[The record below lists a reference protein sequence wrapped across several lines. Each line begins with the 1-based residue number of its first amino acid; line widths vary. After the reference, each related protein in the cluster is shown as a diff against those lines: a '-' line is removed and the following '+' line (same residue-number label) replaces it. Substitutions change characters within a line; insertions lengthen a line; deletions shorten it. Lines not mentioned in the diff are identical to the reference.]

1 MNSMENLSFKLN
13 PIVPFRLD
21 LTAWALRRRLN
32 NIVDRWVDESWRRVL
47 VIRGIPVETTV
58 TQTFDKGN
66 IFLKV
71 DLAGL
76 RLDSQ
81 IENDAAEAVE
91 KCLSIKA
98 DLSKF
103 YQFASKDEKLNSLAD
118 RFCGLK
124 PPRFPTV
131 FEAFVN
137 GVACQEISLNLGII
151 LLNRLV
157 STYGKSIL
165 WKDTVSYA
173 FPRPEDLSKLKAED
187 FRKLGFSHQKGR
199 AIIELAQAIV
209 AGQVNLEQIKVLNDD
224 EALEQ
229 LFRLRGIGPWTADYI
244 LLRGLG
250 RLNVFPADDVGGHR
264 NLQRWLKP
272 PRKLSYEETL
282 KIVAQWK
289 PYGGLIYFHLLL
301 NRLTEEDYLHEKSS
315 T

>member
-1 MNSMENLSFKLN
+1 MNSMENLSFKLS
-13 PIVPFRLD
+13 PVVPFRLD

-32 NIVDRWVDESWRRVL
+32 NIVDRWVDESWKRVL
-47 VIRGIPVETTV
+47 VIRGTPVETTV
-58 TQTFDKGN
+58 TQTFDKDN

-71 DLAGL
+71 NLAGL
-76 RLDSQ
+76 RLNSQ
-81 IENDAAEAVE
+81 IEKEASEAVD
-91 KCLSIKA
+91 KCLGIKA
-98 DLSKF
+98 DLSRF
-103 YQFASKDEKLNSLAD
+103 YQFVSKDEKLNFLAD

-157 STYGKSIL
+157 STYGKSL
-165 WKDTVSYA
+165 QWKDTVNYA
-173 FPRPEDLSKLKAED
+173 FPSPEDLSKLKTED
-187 FRKLGFSHQKGR
+187 FRKLGFSHQKAR
-199 AIIELAQAIV
+199 AIIELSKAIV
-209 AGQVNLEQIKVLNDD
+209 GGQVCLEQIKVLNDD

-229 LFRLRGIGPWTADYI
+229 LFQLRGIGPWTADYI

-264 NLQRWLKP
+264 NLQRWIKP
-272 PRKLSYEETL
+272 LRKLSYEETL
-282 KIVAQWK
+282 KVVEQWK

-301 NRLTEEDYLHEKSS
+301 NRLTEEGYLNEKSS
-315 T
+315 K

>member
-1 MNSMENLSFKLN
+1 VNSMESLSFTLK

-32 NIVDRWVDESWRRVL
+32 NIVDRWDDESWRRVL
-47 VIRGIPVETTV
+47 VFGGTPVETTV

-71 DLAGL
+71 NLAAL

-91 KCLSIKA
+91 KCLGIKA
-98 DLSKF
+98 DLSGF
-103 YQFASKDEKLNSLAD
+103 YQFVSKDEKLNFLAN

-137 GVACQEISLNLGII
+137 GIACQEISLNLGII

-157 STYGKSIL
+157 STYGKSIQ
-165 WKDTVSYA
+165 WKDTINYA
-173 FPRPEDLSKLKAED
+173 FPIPEDLSKLKTDD

-199 AIIELAQAIV
+199 AIIEIAQAIV
-209 AGQVNLEQIKVLNDD
+209 TDQVDLEKIKMLNDD

-229 LFRLRGIGPWTADYI
+229 LFQLRGIGPWTADYI

-264 NLQRWLKP
+264 NLQRWLKS
-272 PRKLSYEETL
+272 PRKLNYEETL
-282 KIVAQWK
+282 KIVEKWK

-301 NRLTEEDYLHEKSS
+301 NRLTEEGYLHEKSGK
-315 T
+315 

>member
-1 MNSMENLSFKLN
+1 MNSMENLSFTLR

-21 LTAWALRRRLN
+21 LTAWALRRRVN
-32 NIVDRWVDESWRRVL
+32 NIVDRWIDESWRRVL
-47 VIRGIPVETTV
+47 VIRGVPVDTMV
-58 TQTFDKGN
+58 TQTFDKGD

-91 KCLSIKA
+91 KCLGIKA

-103 YQFASKDEKLNSLAD
+103 YQFVSKDEKLNFLAD

-131 FEAFVN
+131 FEAVVN

-157 STYGKSIL
+157 STYGKSIQ
-165 WKDTVSYA
+165 WKDMFCYA
-173 FPRPEDLSKLKAED
+173 FPSPEDLLKLKTED

-209 AGQVNLEQIKVLNDD
+209 AGQVDLEQIKVLNDD

-229 LFRLRGIGPWTADYI
+229 LFQLRGIGPWTADYI

-272 PRKLSYEETL
+272 PRKLCYEETL
-282 KIVAQWK
+282 KIVTQWK

-301 NRLTEEDYLHEKSS
+301 NRLTEEGYLHEKSS
-315 T
+315 I

>member
-1 MNSMENLSFKLN
+1 MNSMENLSFKLS
-13 PIVPFRLD
+13 PVVPFRLD

-32 NIVDRWVDESWRRVL
+32 NIVDRWVDESWKRVL
-47 VIRGIPVETTV
+47 VIRGTPVETTV
-58 TQTFDKGN
+58 TQTFDKDN

-71 DLAGL
+71 NLAGL
-76 RLDSQ
+76 RLNSQ
-81 IENDAAEAVE
+81 IEKEASEAVE
-91 KCLSIKA
+91 KCLGIKA
-98 DLSKF
+98 DLFRF
-103 YQFASKDEKLNSLAD
+103 YQFVSKDEKLNFLAE

-157 STYGKSIL
+157 STYGKSIQA
-165 WKDTVSYA
+165 KDTVNYS
-173 FPRPEDLSKLKAED
+173 FPSPEDLSKLKTAD
-187 FRKLGFSHQKGR
+187 FRKLGFSHQKGL
-199 AIIELAQAIV
+199 AIVELAQAIV
-209 AGQVNLEQIKVLNDD
+209 AGQVDLEQTKVLNDM

-229 LFRLRGIGPWTADYI
+229 LFQLRGIGPWTADYI

-264 NLQRWLKP
+264 NLQRWIKP
-272 PRKLSYEETL
+272 LRKLSYEETL
-282 KIVAQWK
+282 KIVEQWK

-301 NRLTEEDYLHEKSS
+301 NRLSEEGYLHEKSS
-315 T
+315 I

>member
-1 MNSMENLSFKLN
+1 MNSMENLSFTLK

-32 NIVDRWVDESWRRVL
+32 NIADRWVDESWRRVL
-47 VIRGIPVETTV
+47 VIRGAPVDTMV

-66 IFLKV
+66 IILKV
-71 DLAGL
+71 NLAAL

-91 KCLSIKA
+91 KCLGIKA
-98 DLSKF
+98 DLSGF
-103 YQFASKDEKLNSLAD
+103 YQFVSKDEKLNFLAN

-137 GVACQEISLNLGII
+137 GVACQEISLNFGII

-157 STYGKSIL
+157 STYGKSIQ

-173 FPRPEDLSKLKAED
+173 FPSPEDLLKLKTED

-199 AIIELAQAIV
+199 AIIELAQAIIS
-209 AGQVNLEQIKVLNDD
+209 GQVDLEKIKMLNDD

-229 LFRLRGIGPWTADYI
+229 LFQLRGIGPWTADYI

-272 PRKLSYEETL
+272 PGKLSYEETL
-282 KIVAQWK
+282 KVVELWK

-301 NRLTEEDYLHEKSS
+301 NRLTEEGYLHEKSS
-315 T
+315 I

>member
-1 MNSMENLSFKLN
+1 MENLTFNLR
-13 PIVPFRLD
+13 PLVPFRLD

-32 NIVDRWVDESWRRVL
+32 NIVDQWVNESWRRVL
-47 VIRGIPVETTV
+47 VIRGTPVETTV
-58 TQTFDKGN
+58 TQTFDKDN

-71 DLAGL
+71 NLAGL
-76 RLDSQ
+76 HLDSQ
-81 IENDAAEAVE
+81 IEKDAAESVE
-91 KCLSIKA
+91 KCLSIKT
-98 DLSKF
+98 DLSRF
-103 YQFASKDEKLNSLAD
+103 YQFASKDEKLNFLAD

-137 GVACQEISLNLGII
+137 GVACQQISLNLGII

-157 STYGKSIL
+157 STYGKSIQ

-173 FPRPEDLSKLKAED
+173 FPSPEDLSKLKTED

-199 AIIELAQAIV
+199 AIIELTQAIV
-209 AGQVNLEQIKVLNDD
+209 AGQVDLEQIKILNDD

-229 LFRLRGIGPWTADYI
+229 LFQLRGIGPWTADYI

-272 PRKLSYEETL
+272 PRKLCYEETL
-282 KIVAQWK
+282 KIVARWK

-301 NRLTEEDYLHEKSS
+301 NRLTEEGYLHEKSNI
-315 T
+315 

>member
-1 MNSMENLSFKLN
+1 MENLSFKLR
-13 PIVPFRLD
+13 PIEPFRLD

-32 NIVDRWVDESWRRVL
+32 NIVDRWVDESWKRVL
-47 VIRGIPVETTV
+47 VIRGAPIEITV
-58 TQTFDKGN
+58 TQTLDKGS

-71 DLAGL
+71 NLAGL
-76 RLDSQ
+76 HIDSQ
-81 IENDAAEAVE
+81 VEKEAAEAVE
-91 KCLSIKA
+91 KCLGTKT
-98 DLSKF
+98 DLSRF
-103 YQFASKDEKLNSLAD
+103 YQFASKNEKLNFLAD
-118 RFCGLK
+118 LFCGLK
-124 PPRFPTV
+124 PPRFPTL
-131 FEAFVN
+131 FEAVVN
-137 GVACQEISLNLGII
+137 GVACQQISLNLGII

-157 STYGKSIL
+157 STHGKSIH

-173 FPRPEDLSKLKAED
+173 FPSPEDLSKLKTED

-209 AGQVNLEQIKVLNDD
+209 AGQVDLKQIKTLNDD

-229 LFRLRGIGPWTADYI
+229 LFKLRGIGPWTADYI

-272 PRKLSYEETL
+272 PKKLSYEETL
-282 KIVAQWK
+282 KIVAMWK

-301 NRLTEEDYLHEKSS
+301 NRLTEEGYLHEKSNI
-315 T
+315 

>member
-1 MNSMENLSFKLN
+1 MENLSFTLK

-32 NIVDRWVDESWRRVL
+32 NIVDRWVEESWRRVL
-47 VIRGIPVETTV
+47 VIRGTPVETKV

-66 IFLKV
+66 ILLKIN
-71 DLAGL
+71 LAGL
-76 RLDSQ
+76 SLDSQ
-81 IENDAAEAVE
+81 IENDIAETVE
-91 KCLSIKA
+91 KCLGIKT

-103 YQFASKDEKLNSLAD
+103 YQFASKDEKLNFLAE

-137 GVACQEISLNLGII
+137 GIACQEISLNLGII

-157 STYGKSIL
+157 STYGKSIQ
-165 WKDTVSYA
+165 WNNTVSYA
-173 FPRPEDLSKLKAED
+173 FPNPEDLLKLKTED

-199 AIIELAQAIV
+199 AIIEIAQAIV
-209 AGQVNLEQIKVLNDD
+209 AGQVDLEQIKMLNDD
-224 EALEQ
+224 EALEP

-272 PRKLSYEETL
+272 SRKLNYEETL

-301 NRLTEEDYLHEKSS
+301 NRLTEEGYLNEKSS
-315 T
+315 I